1 MGKPYRKNGSWAI
14 RVNWTDYTDL
24 DENGKPKYKQKV
36 KQGFLTKTAA
46 KKWERDQKYKLEH
59 NLTSASPKV
68 PSFGGYFKQWSE
80 IYRKPSITDITWEKY
95 ETLRRLLDR
104 KFGKIPITQ
113 IKRTDYQVFI
123 TEYAQTHVQSTT
135 NRTKDYIYSALQ
147 SAVADKII
155 PINFAE
161 GAEAKG
167 NNDRKL
173 KIVYPSVAQVKK
185 ILNYAINTRNP
196 NNPINY
202 EIITAI
208 LTGMR
213 FGEVEGLTW
222 DKIDFKKHTISITRA
237 YDYKHDKMFKPLK
250 NPWSKRTIRV
260 DNQLL
265 NYLSELKYKN
275 YKLVFGTS
283 NTTALTPKI
292 VTHHLRKILKS
303 CGLNLG
309 DFHFHSLR
317 HCHVALLHAMHID
330 WYAISK
336 RLGHKSLQ
344 TTLDTYAYLMEEERK
359 RNDSLIEQNIDK
371 FLSTEKDTEFEQSTV
386 ISKDL
391 K

>member
-1 MGKPYRKNGSWAI
+1 M
-14 RVNWTDYTDL
+14 
-24 DENGKPKYKQKV
+24 
-36 KQGFLTKTAA
+36 
-46 KKWERDQKYKLEH
+46 
-59 NLTSASPKV
+59 
-68 PSFGGYFKQWSE
+68 
-80 IYRKPSITDITWEKY
+80 
-95 ETLRRLLDR
+95 
-104 KFGKIPITQ
+104 
-113 IKRTDYQVFI
+113 
-123 TEYAQTHVQSTT
+123 
-135 NRTKDYIYSALQ
+135 
-147 SAVADKII
+147 ADKII